1 MNDLEFIVLLDGAYP
16 NVPHSSARKSNYINL
31 PTTNFDPLV
40 GQRVL
45 SDQLEVLA
53 LAEDLGYDGVMM
65 TEQHG
70 GPIGILGN
78 AMLAGAWLAART
90 KNIRICTV
98 GPLLNAYLTP
108 VRLAEEVAVVDL
120 MSGGRLTLG
129 LPMGIG
135 AQYHSY
141 GVMNPALGR
150 ERFREAHELLIK
162 AMTDPGPFEWKGKY
176 FHVPYVNLW
185 PRPLQQP
192 HPPIFIPAAGSR
204 ETLAMCARHHYTYQA
219 VLTPRPV
226 LLRNCE
232 LFRELCREE
241 GYEADPKQIA
251 AVIHVHVA
259 ETDKQARLEAE
270 GHMLWQY
277 QNFFRSP
284 FEDSFPPGHVS
295 VNSLR
300 GMAAGAGYRSKDM
313 AEMDWD
319 DLIEANW
326 LVAGSPKTVAERLDE
341 LTTEMHAGRLILAF
355 NSGSLDRWLV
365 TKSMTIFAEQV
376 LPRFRPDGLAL
387 WQREKAAGY
396 QTNAEYAA
404 RRPGETVDPVADF
417 GEPGMLPVREAHVED
432 LRRA

>member
-1 MNDLEFIVLLDGAYP
+1 
-16 NVPHSSARKSNYINL
+16 
-31 PTTNFDPLV
+31 
-40 GQRVL
+40 
-45 SDQLEVLA
+45 
-53 LAEDLGYDGVMM
+53 
-65 TEQHG
+65 
-70 GPIGILGN
+70 
-78 AMLAGAWLAART
+78 
-90 KNIRICTV
+90 
-98 GPLLNAYLTP
+98 
-108 VRLAEEVAVVDL
+108 
-120 MSGGRLTLG
+120 
-129 LPMGIG
+129 
-135 AQYHSY
+135 
-141 GVMNPALGR
+141 
-150 ERFREAHELLIK
+150 
-162 AMTDPGPFEWKGKY
+162 MTDPGPFEWKGKY

-185 PRPLQQP
+185 PQPLQQP

-204 ETLAMCARHHYTYQA
+204 ETLAMCARYHYTYQA

-226 LLRNCE
+226 LLKNCE

-313 AEMDWD
+313 AEMNWD
-319 DLIEANW
+319 DLLEADW
-326 LVAGSPKTVAERLDE
+326 LVAGSPETVAERLDE
-341 LTTEMHAGRLILAF
+341 LTSEMRAGRLILAF
-355 NSGSLDRWLV
+355 NAGSLDRWLV

-376 LPRFRPDGLAL
+376 LPKFRPDGLAV
-387 WQREKAAGY
+387 WQREKAVGY

-404 RRPGETVDPVADF
+404 RRPVETLDPVADY
-417 GEPGMLPVREAHVED
+417 GEQGMLSVREAHVED
-432 LRRA
+432 LRTDPRPA